1 MSHRSG
7 ETEDVTIADLAVATN
22 CGLIKAGA
30 PARSDRVAKYNQL
43 LRIETELA
51 DTAAYL
57 GRRRAGGEGRLS
69 GDARSAARAVPRV
82 RAWAARRCAA
92 VLAFAVFPTSTYLDQ
107 RADTAEAEERLAVLR
122 AQNDA
127 YEERIE
133 RLQTV
138 EEIER
143 LAREQYNLVFPGE
156 EAYAVLP
163 APLPELAPAD
173 ASGPS
178 ARCVPPTPRSSAS
191 APIGC
196 ADHGSPRG
204 HRA

>member
-1 MSHRSG
+1 M
-7 ETEDVTIADLAVATN
+7 
-22 CGLIKAGA
+22 
-30 PARSDRVAKYNQL
+30 AKYNQL
-43 LRIETELA
+43 LRIETELG

-57 GRRRAGGEGRLS
+57 GAVRAVGQGRLS
-69 GDARSAARAVPRV
+69 GMRV
-82 RAWAARRCAA
+82 RRLGRILGFGVGGAALCA

-107 RADTAEAEERLAVLR
+107 RADTSEAEERLAVLR
-122 AQNDA
+122 TQNTA

-163 APLPELAPAD
+163 APLPELDLPSVWPFGPLRPPPA
-173 ASGPS
+173 AGV
-178 ARCVPPTPRSSAS
+178 A
-191 APIGC
+191 
-196 ADHGSPRG
+196 GSPAR
-204 HRA
+204 R